1 MLGLKFIS
9 NKEFFMNKKMHVS
22 EMLSTLWV
30 VVMFTM
36 IFADILSFITPGMMK
51 QVIDGTTDVK
61 ITQPLLLIFAFLLQ
75 IPIVMIFL
83 SKILNRKLNRIFNIV
98 AAIITILFVI
108 GGGSNYLHYYFFASV
123 ETISMIAIIII
134 SIKWKENE

>member
-1 MLGLKFIS
+1 
-9 NKEFFMNKKMHVS
+9 MNKKMTTN
-22 EMLSTLWV
+22 EILSTLWI

-51 QVIDGTTDVK
+51 QVIEGTTEVK
-61 ITQPLLLIFAFLLQ
+61 ITQPLLLIFAVLLQ

-83 SKILNRKLNRIFNIV
+83 SRILNRKLNRVLNII
-98 AAIITILFVI
+98 ASIITILFVI

-123 ETISMIAIIII
+123 ETICMLAIIII
-134 SIKWKENE
+134 SIKWKED